1 MACPGTSEE
10 AEKFKAAGNALFKE
24 KKYEDAIK
32 QYNKAITSDP
42 ENASYY
48 SNRAAAW
55 SLKGNHD
62 SALADANRCIQKDPN
77 FVKGY
82 SRKGKAFF
90 DMGKMAEA
98 EQSYKE
104 GLTKEPGNAGC
115 SSGLED
121 IKQAKS
127 RGSSWGGGG
136 GGGAGGMFG
145 GLTSNPI
152 VQQVI
157 DKVKNGGKMQK
168 YMMIM
173 VAYFLFTN
181 LTGRGKT
188 AQSNAPQDTAVAED
202 DEPVLAAVGPVSR
215 RFKDL
220 DGMWLSY
227 MQTDSKAESML
238 LLLHRTS
245 LSAEVEFGKSFPS
258 LVKTAGHSSRLI
270 APDRPC
276 HGFSPCPAGGEPK
289 DASLWLN
296 RLVRAG
302 GPPERVTVVA
312 VGREAAAEALALA
325 SKRKEVHNILL
336 LSPKVVA
343 PPRGDMTKAKASDLH
358 AWLGKHGYA
367 TSGQAAADAIRWA
380 AAGASNEE
388 TKSPIELNVE
398 KLPQDCRVTI
408 LYDTGDEEDEDL
420 RQDLDKQGTEVKTR
434 STTGDDALLD
444 ILADEVQQALNPE
457 PTGVDMDS

>member
-1 MACPGTSEE
+1 MGEE
-10 AEKFKAAGNALFKE
+10 AEKFKAQGNALFKE
-24 KKYEDAIK
+24 KKYEEAIK
-32 QYNKAITSDP
+32 QYNKAITLDP

-62 SALADANRCIQKDPN
+62 SALADANKCIQKDPN

-82 SRKGKAFF
+82 SRKGKAYF

-98 EQSYKE
+98 EESYKE
-104 GLTKEPGNAGC
+104 GLSKEPGNAGC

-121 IKQAKS
+121 IKQARS
-127 RGSSWGGGG
+127 RASWGAGGG
-136 GGGAGGMFG
+136 GGGAGGLLG
-145 GLTSNPI
+145 SLTSNPV

-181 LTGRGKT
+181 LTGRGRT
-188 AQSNAPQDTAVAED
+188 TQSNAPPDPIAED
-202 DEPVLAAVGPVSR
+202 DEPAVASVGPVSR

-245 LSAEVEFGKSFPS
+245 LSAEVEFGMSFPS
-258 LVKTAGHSSRLI
+258 FAKVAGHSARLI

-276 HGFSPCPAGGEPK
+276 HGFSPCPSGGEPK

-302 GPPERVTVVA
+302 GPLEKVTVVA

-325 SKRKEVHNILL
+325 SKRKEVNNILL

-343 PPRGDMTKAKASDLH
+343 PARGDMTKAKASDLG

-367 TSGQAAADAIRWA
+367 TSGQAAADAIRWV

-388 TKSPIELNVE
+388 KKSPIELNVE
-398 KLPQDCRVTI
+398 KLPADCRVTL
-408 LYDTGDEEDEDL
+408 LYDTGDEEDEEL

-434 STTGDDALLD
+434 STTGDDALHD
-444 ILADEVQQALNPE
+444 ILADEMQQALSPE
-457 PTGVDMDS
+457 AAGVDMES